1 MKEKPSE
8 FNSWQRLLLFHH
20 RLEQSWVWQTSFCE
34 SEKGAEQI
42 LCFGIDTLK
51 EGSVL
56 QVLKQKGK
64 YGLEN
69 IINWTSKQMWYVPK
83 WCLQP
88 VQIWTKEN
96 VSEIFAMMA
105 LFANRVWSFDY
116 SRYFSLT
123 KVLYRAMS
131 SVDEMLKI
139 RTLKWKQFIMLCKVV
154 LTFES

>member
-1 MKEKPSE
+1 MNNHE
-8 FNSWQRLLLFHH
+8 FGKQA
-20 RLEQSWVWQTSFCE
+20 FCE

-51 EGSVL
+51 EGSDL

-96 VSEIFAMMA
+96 VSEIFAI
-105 LFANRVWSFDY
+105 LEDGSFCKPSLKFDY
-116 SRYFSLT
+116 HQLFFPHKS
-123 KVLYRAMS
+123 
-131 SVDEMLKI
+131 
-139 RTLKWKQFIMLCKVV
+139 VV
-154 LTFES
+154 LCNVICGWEAQNGNIEMKAMTRGTISWVVIHVYMLYNSELCG